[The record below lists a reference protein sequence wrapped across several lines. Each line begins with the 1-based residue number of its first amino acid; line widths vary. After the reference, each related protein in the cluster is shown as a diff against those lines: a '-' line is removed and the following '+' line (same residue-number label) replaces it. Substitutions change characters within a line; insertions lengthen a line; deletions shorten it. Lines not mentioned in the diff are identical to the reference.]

1 MNEINDNNYMQWV
14 ERFLDAETTLNQE
27 RELYAYFS
35 RSNLPE
41 GARRYREM
49 FGWYEDMQ
57 TPTPASSQSS
67 PVRLLPLRMWQ
78 WVSVAA
84 IIVLLFA
91 AGLMLR
97 PSATGNEY
105 IGDDGYIY
113 SGYMIRDGKK
123 SPTWR
128 LSRLRWTVSIM
139 RLTGISLRLTTIWM
153 ITHHSYAMRLCHPTT
168 LTAMKYA
175 IWFKQHSLYKISN
188 KYEQLHPSSHPH
200 CLNHRIHARN
210 CLFTEQYRQSH

>member
-1 MNEINDNNYMQWV
+1 MYSMNEINDNNYMQWV

-123 SPTWR
+123 ITDMAIVSAEMDRFNNEIDRYLVEIDNYMDDYT
-128 LSRLRWTVSIM
+128 SQLRDEIM
-139 RLTGISLRLTTIWM
+139 SSYDSNSHEIRDMVQATFSL
-153 ITHHSYAMRLCHPTT
+153 
-168 LTAMKYA
+168 
-175 IWFKQHSLYKISN
+175 
-188 KYEQLHPSSHPH
+188 
-200 CLNHRIHARN
+200 
-210 CLFTEQYRQSH
+210 

>member
-1 MNEINDNNYMQWV
+1 MYSMNEINDNNYMQWV

-67 PVRLLPLRMWQ
+67 PIKLLPLRMWQ

-123 SPTWR
+123 ITDMAIVSAEMDRINDEIDRYLIDIDNYIDAYSAQLYDDVLSP
-128 LSRLRWTVSIM
+128 SDSDSHKSNDI
-139 RLTGISLRLTTIWM
+139 IEASF
-153 ITHHSYAMRLCHPTT
+153 T
-168 LTAMKYA
+168 L
-175 IWFKQHSLYKISN
+175 
-188 KYEQLHPSSHPH
+188 
-200 CLNHRIHARN
+200 
-210 CLFTEQYRQSH
+210 